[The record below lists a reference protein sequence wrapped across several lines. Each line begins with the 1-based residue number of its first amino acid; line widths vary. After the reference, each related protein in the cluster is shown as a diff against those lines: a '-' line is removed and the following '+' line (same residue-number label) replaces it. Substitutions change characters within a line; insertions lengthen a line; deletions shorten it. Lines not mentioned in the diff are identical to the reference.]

1 MFFIGL
7 PEEKRNN
14 AGLRRR
20 YCDRQIIDSMDN
32 RKNQNMIPRALLL
45 AIMVGMILLG
55 GCKPPK
61 LQSEKEPEGTNPLSE
76 TVSNPAS
83 DGAAPVLAPAPV
95 VAPVSAPEAVVEK
108 QFPLARVIISA
119 DGRSIPGEIVG
130 KRGEDIAFKRK
141 SDGQF
146 FVISIAQLSPD
157 DQLDL
162 AALADESVEAVA
174 ALSLEQNPA
183 TAASPAPVNRL
194 KAARKA
200 RWFND
205 PEEAFAESKKIGLP
219 VYVLF
224 TGSDWCP
231 PCKALEKDVH
241 RNFKFSSFA
250 DEHLVLLAI
259 DFPKRKAQSAE
270 IKERNR
276 AMAEKWGVRGYPTIF
291 LSYDMDK
298 PSENIPRTGNIDSFL
313 HGIESAISNLPAGG

>member
-45 AIMVGMILLG
+45 TIMAGMILLG

-61 LQSEKEPEGTNPLSE
+61 LQSEKEPEGTNPFPE
-76 TVSNPAS
+76 TVSSPAS
-83 DGAAPVLAPAPV
+83 DGAAPVS
-95 VAPVSAPEAVVEK
+95 APVSVPEAVVEK
-108 QFPLARVIISA
+108 QFPLVRVIISA

-130 KRGEDIAFKRK
+130 KRGDEIAFKRK

-146 FVISIAQLSPD
+146 FVISFAQLSPN

-162 AALADESVEAVA
+162 AALADESIEAVA
-174 ALSLEQNPA
+174 ALSSDQNAAAA
-183 TAASPAPVNRL
+183 TSPAPVNRL

-291 LSYDMDK
+291 LSNDMDK

-313 HGIESAISNLPAGG
+313 RGIESAISNLPAGG